1 MLSGGNNDVVA
12 EANRMY
18 DEMREHGIDVLF
30 DDRDLRA
37 GEKFADAELI
47 GIPTRIVVSEKTMA
61 QGGVEVT
68 DRKSGAVSFLAD
80 SKVID
85 HLTE

>member
-1 MLSGGNNDVVA
+1 
-12 EANRMY
+12 
-18 DEMREHGIDVLF
+18 VLF

-47 GIPTRIVVSEKTMA
+47 GIPTRLVVSEKTMA

-68 DRKSGAVSFLAD
+68 DRKTGTSSFLAD
-80 SKVID
+80 SKVIE